1 MSFALSLV
9 AVIAGLL
16 AASSVVIKKLP
27 NAADLIQKIKPYEGF
42 IGAAA
47 LVLGLLGL
55 FNITFRA
62 GILYAA
68 VSISG
73 VSACIV
79 MGFLLG
85 YPVLQ
90 DLLLDEL
97 SEETRK
103 KSEDLYDKLTPY
115 KIIAG
120 LVALF
125 TGIYSLFFMIV

>member
-27 NAADLIQKIKPYEGF
+27 NAAEAIEKIKPYEGF

-47 LVLGLLGL
+47 LVMGILGL
-55 FNITFRA
+55 FNMNFRI
-62 GILYAA
+62 GFLNVA
-68 VSISG
+68 VVMG
-73 VSACIV
+73 CVVSCIV

-115 KIIAG
+115 KITAG
-120 LVALF
+120 LVAIF
-125 TGIYSLFFMIV
+125 TGIYSLFFIVL

>member
-1 MSFALSLV
+1 MSFALSLI

-47 LVLGLLGL
+47 LVLGLFSL
-55 FNITFRA
+55 FSITFRYGLLNA
-62 GILYAA
+62 TI
-68 VSISG
+68 SISG
-73 VSACIV
+73 IGSCIV

-115 KIIAG
+115 KVIAG